1 MASATTSTQELHVA
15 QPQRFPSGT
24 LHLASDYGLHVT
36 NAQDEETKASSAA
49 SSTPRT
55 WDIQPAEFD
64 RTVNDHPWDTSAPQR
79 ADWTDGWREIPPI
92 RPPNRELDLT
102 LRAQSFPYNV
112 GARVMLTGCWAQSL
126 VAKLWLNT
134 VQRIVP
140 YYGDTPIGGK
150 F

>member
-36 NAQDEETKASSAA
+36 NTQDEKTEVSSSE
-49 SSTPRT
+49 SSPPQT
-55 WDIQPAEFD
+55 WDPQPTEFD
-64 RTVNDHPWDTSAPQR
+64 GTVNDHPWDTAVPQP

-92 RPPNRELDLT
+92 RPPNRELDQT
-102 LRAQSFPYNV
+102 LRLQGFPYNV
-112 GARVMLTGCWAQSL
+112 GATVMVTGCWAQSV
-126 VAKLWLNT
+126 VAEFWLNT

-140 YYGDTPIGGK
+140 RYGDTPIGGE